1 MNGARSVSIAMS
13 DTRDAAT
20 LRYGVSGKT
29 LQIGDAK
36 QAFSMAIEEIT
47 ARKLILR
54 GRERSIACERE

>member
-1 MNGARSVSIAMS
+1 MS

-36 QAFSMAIEEIT
+36 QAVSMAIEELT